1 MEKSSWIRIIGFVAS
16 IALPFF
22 NIPLVLKMIR
32 RRSSAD
38 ISLIWL
44 LGVFF
49 CLLLMAPAAVISP
62 DFIFRIF
69 SILNIVLFSGVVITA
84 LHFRLKKG
92 GK

>member
-1 MEKSSWIRIIGFVAS
+1 MEKNNWIRIIGFVAS
-16 IALPFF
+16 MALPFF
-22 NIPLVLKMIR
+22 NIPLVVKIIR

-49 CLLLMAPAAVISP
+49 CLLLMAPAALASP

-69 SILNIVLFSGVVITA
+69 GILNVVLFSGVVATA
-84 LHFRLKKG
+84 LYFRCRK
-92 GK
+92 